1 MIHLIRL
8 GFSALLLCSFFDGIP
23 AAAQQFSRPPRALIE
38 ISAQTLTAET
48 LQFFFT
54 AGFDIAEAHPQS
66 GVLEVIVHAN
76 ELEALRRLG
85 IPYRIK
91 IANLETHA
99 QALRAGDYLDHFYDY
114 ERTLEELVIAQAIY
128 PDLMQLA
135 DIGDSWEKT
144 QNLAERDIWAVK
156 ISDNVARDEDEPE
169 VLIMALHHAR
179 EIITPSIVLDFMQT
193 LLAGYGQNPE
203 ITYLINHR
211 QIWLIPIVNP
221 DGLEYVFNSDLWWRK
236 NRRRNRDGTFGVDLN
251 RNYGFK
257 WGLNNIGSSPNPS
270 AATYRG
276 SEAFSEPEI
285 AAIRDFVSA
294 RRFRASLS
302 YHSYGNLM
310 IYPWGYSKELTPD
323 HHSFVALADS
333 LVAYNNFTPG
343 LAIETVGYFVN
354 GDSDDWLYGEQSTK
368 NKILALTPEVGN
380 QFHPDTTDIE
390 RLIRINRGPNLF
402 LTYTVGEEP
411 IVEHAPL
418 PQVMDQPGPYEIV
431 ARILPPIVLS
441 QPVALAPNTFH
452 VHYNTTGTPPFE
464 TANMTATGNPNEYA
478 AMIPIVSGNQTV
490 YYFISAS
497 DDSGRTGS
505 APRAATEGDYFSFYV
520 NQATGISR
528 GQDQI
533 PQKFALHQNRPNPVR
548 RVTEIQYELPE
559 SFAGNFTLALFNVLG
574 QQIQILAHGPRAP
587 GIYTANWNGKD
598 SRGRDLPAG
607 IYFYR
612 LQAGN
617 FVQMKKLLL
626 LR

>member
-1 MIHLIRL
+1 MTRL
-8 GFSALLLCSFFDGIP
+8 CRFGFAVLLVCSFFNGIP
-23 AAAQQFSRPPRALIE
+23 AAAQQYSRPPRALVE
-38 ISAQTLTAET
+38 ISAPALSAHT
-48 LQFFFT
+48 LQNFLT

-66 GVLEVIVHAN
+66 GVFEVIVHAE

-85 IPYRIK
+85 IPYKIK
-91 IANLETHA
+91 IANLETYA
-99 QALRAGDYLDHFYDY
+99 QALRASDYLDHFFDY

-128 PDLMQLA
+128 PELMQLV

-144 QNLAERDIWAVK
+144 QNLAERDLWAVK

-179 EIITPSIVLDFMQT
+179 EIITPGIVLDFMHT
-193 LLAGYGQNPE
+193 LLTGYGQDPE
-203 ITYLINHR
+203 ITYLVNHR
-211 QIWLIPIVNP
+211 QIWLIPVVNP

-236 NRRRNRDGTFGVDLN
+236 NRRRNSDGTFGVDLN

-257 WGLNNIGSSPNPS
+257 WGLNNIGSSPNPN

-302 YHSYGNLM
+302 YHSFGNLM
-310 IYPWGYSKELTPD
+310 IYPWGYASEITPD

-333 LVAYNNFTPG
+333 LVAYNNFAPG

-380 QFHPDTTDIE
+380 QFHPDTLDIE
-390 RLIRINRGPNLF
+390 RLIHINRGSNLF
-402 LTYTVGEEP
+402 LTYAVGEEP

-418 PQVMDQPGPYEIV
+418 PEVMDPQGAYEIV
-431 ARILPPIVLS
+431 ARILPPIILT
-441 QPVALAPNTFH
+441 QPVALAPNTFR
-452 VHYNTTGTPPFE
+452 VHHNTTGTPPFE
-464 TANMTATGNPNEYA
+464 ITDMTATGNPEEYA
-478 AMIPIVSGNQTV
+478 AMIPNLGGNQTV

-497 DDSGRTGS
+497 DDSGRTGY
-505 APRAATEGDYFSFYV
+505 APRAASEGDYFSFYV
-520 NQATGISR
+520 NPATGISR
-528 GQDQI
+528 GQNQL
-533 PQKFALHQNRPNPVR
+533 PQQFALHQNRPNPVR
-548 RVTEIQYELPE
+548 RATQIQYELPE
-559 SFAGNFTLALFNVLG
+559 NVAGNFTLALFNVLG
-574 QQIQILAHGPRAP
+574 QQIQMLAHGRQTP
-587 GIYTANWNGKD
+587 GIHIANWNGKD

-612 LQAGN
+612 LQAGS

-626 LR
+626 FR